1 MKYEYSAIENM
12 SLDQVETRL
21 TSLNIEV
28 KAMQTVAEV
37 DAATKYRDSL
47 IEQRDDLKA
56 LETRKQTALNITN
69 GTAKGARVIER
80 SVPMGYKGANMELE
94 NRAEQSEIE
103 VRAFQKFILHQQ
115 MDEVE
120 KRALAISGAA
130 AVLPVQIMN
139 NLITSELY
147 SDLLY
152 RATVINE
159 PNVGTM
165 LIPVA
170 NNVGS
175 VWHTENAAGPDSTP
189 TLTSISLGGY
199 ENLGLFPVSANTMS
213 RSTGEFQQ
221 MMLNLLSAENIETL
235 EASFITGVGTT
246 QPLGLD
252 AMTWGAGNQVLTAS
266 AATPIAA
273 THIAQAMALLPQKY
287 GRGAIVLCNSDTL
300 YNTISLQKGT
310 AEYAFSMSEGAQKF
324 LGKPIVVSEH
334 MADDVIYIV
343 DPKQLYVRF
352 SMPITV
358 QADASAGFTTATIW
372 LRALCVVDAKFNPAA
387 CVRIGLG
394 A

>member
-1 MKYEYSAIENM
+1 MIYDYDAIENM
-12 SLDQVETRL
+12 TIEEIDTRRQQLEPEIQAMKTVLEVETAGKYYRALFEHKEELRDMQVRKL
-21 TSLNIEV
+21 T
-28 KAMQTVAEV
+28 AE
-37 DAATKYRDSL
+37 
-47 IEQRDDLKA
+47 
-56 LETRKQTALNITN
+56 NIT
-69 GTAKGARVIER
+69 KGLVTGRVIER
-80 SVPMGYKGANMELE
+80 SVPMGFKGVNNMELD
-94 NRAEQSEIE
+94 NKIEQQELEI
-103 VRAFQKFILHQQ
+103 RAFQKYILGHQ
-115 MDEVE
+115 MEEAE
-120 KRALAISGAA
+120 KRALTISGAA

-159 PNVGTM
+159 PNVGNL

-213 RSTGEFQQ
+213 RATGEFQQ
-221 MMLNLLSAENIETL
+221 MMLNLLSSENIETL

-252 AMTWGAGNQVLTAS
+252 AMTWGAGNQVLTAT

-273 THIAQAMALLPQKY
+273 THIAQALALLPQKY
-287 GRGAIVLCNSDTL
+287 SRGAIVLCNSDTL

-334 MADDVIYIV
+334 MADDTIYIV